1 MVSIKPSHLDLCV
14 GAKMIEELIGI
25 EKPLSNI
32 FFFLKKNL
40 KTMSWVTTIAIN
52 PNRGF
57 ILCQLSK
64 DFFFKFYPLFIYN
77 LGVRLFLLAIIGRLL
92 DCLEIKITKL

>member
-1 MVSIKPSHLDLCV
+1 
-14 GAKMIEELIGI
+14 MIEEFMGI
-25 EKPLSNI
+25 EKPLFNI
-32 FFFLKKNL
+32 YFFLKKNL

-64 DFFFKFYPLFIYN
+64 DFFFKFY
-77 LGVRLFLLAIIGRLL
+77 
-92 DCLEIKITKL
+92 